1 MEDKMDIRELIKQVT
16 DQKKVDENVEE
27 YHSPQH
33 IEGDYLS
40 NAASIRRKLDHM
52 DTDEWKKSQ
61 EEFSKRKAEETARS
75 FNERVGD
82 LKYWREVAID
92 WASSDESLGLVR
104 QLTRYEIKSKDL
116 IDFIQEHW
124 QIEIR
129 EV

>member
-1 MEDKMDIRELIKQVT
+1 MKEQFKDIIYEVLNSCLLDLENDGDLTDK
-16 DQKKVDENVEE
+16 E
-27 YHSPQH
+27 YVLLKASANIIISK
-33 IEGDYLS
+33 IES
-40 NAASIRRKLDHM
+40 KIE
-52 DTDEWKKSQ
+52 DTDFRVHRGKKYECTKDLQ
-61 EEFSKRKAEETARS
+61 GGS
-75 FNERVGD
+75 FAVGRVGD

>member
-1 MEDKMDIRELIKQVT
+1 MKEQFKDIIYDVLNDCLLDLENNEDLT
-16 DQKKVDENVEE
+16 DKE
-27 YHSPQH
+27 YEVLRNSANIIISK
-33 IEGDYLS
+33 IES
-40 NAASIRRKLDHM
+40 KIE
-52 DTDEWKKSQ
+52 DTDFRIPRGKEYECIKDLQ
-61 EEFSKRKAEETARS
+61 GGS
-75 FNERVGD
+75 FAVGRVGD

>member
-1 MEDKMDIRELIKQVT
+1 MKDKFRDIIYEVLNSCLLDLENNEDLTDKEYELLRSGATILIDK
-16 DQKKVDENVEE
+16 
-27 YHSPQH
+27 
-33 IEGDYLS
+33 IES
-40 NAASIRRKLDHM
+40 KIE
-52 DTDEWKKSQ
+52 DTDFRVPRGKEYECIKDLQGGYFAVGK
-61 EEFSKRKAEETARS
+61 
-75 FNERVGD
+75 VGD

-104 QLTRYEIKSKDL
+104 QLTRHEIKSKDL

>member
-1 MEDKMDIRELIKQVT
+1 MKEQFKDIIYEVLNDCLLDLENDEDLT
-16 DQKKVDENVEE
+16 DKE
-27 YHSPQH
+27 YVLLRASANILVSK
-33 IEGDYLS
+33 IES
-40 NAASIRRKLDHM
+40 KIE
-52 DTDEWKKSQ
+52 DTDFRVHRGKKYECIKDLQ
-61 EEFSKRKAEETARS
+61 GGS
-75 FNERVGD
+75 FAVGRVGD

>member
-1 MEDKMDIRELIKQVT
+1 MKEQFKDIIYDVLNDCLLDLENNEDLTDKEYELLRNGANNLVLK
-16 DQKKVDENVEE
+16 
-27 YHSPQH
+27 
-33 IEGDYLS
+33 IES
-40 NAASIRRKLDHM
+40 KIE
-52 DTDEWKKSQ
+52 DTDFRIPRGKEYACIKDLQ
-61 EEFSKRKAEETARS
+61 GGS
-75 FNERVGD
+75 FAVGIVGD

>member
-1 MEDKMDIRELIKQVT
+1 MKEQFKDIIYDVLNDCLLDLDNNEDLTDKEYELLRNGANNLVLK
-16 DQKKVDENVEE
+16 
-27 YHSPQH
+27 
-33 IEGDYLS
+33 IES
-40 NAASIRRKLDHM
+40 KIE
-52 DTDEWKKSQ
+52 DTDFRIPRGKEYACVKDLQGGCFAAGK
-61 EEFSKRKAEETARS
+61 
-75 FNERVGD
+75 VGD

>member
-1 MEDKMDIRELIKQVT
+1 MKEQFKDIIYDVLNDCLLDLENNEDLTDKEYELLRNGANNLVLK
-16 DQKKVDENVEE
+16 
-27 YHSPQH
+27 
-33 IEGDYLS
+33 IES
-40 NAASIRRKLDHM
+40 KIE
-52 DTDEWKKSQ
+52 DTDFRVPRGKEYECIKDLQ
-61 EEFSKRKAEETARS
+61 GGS
-75 FNERVGD
+75 FAVGRVGD